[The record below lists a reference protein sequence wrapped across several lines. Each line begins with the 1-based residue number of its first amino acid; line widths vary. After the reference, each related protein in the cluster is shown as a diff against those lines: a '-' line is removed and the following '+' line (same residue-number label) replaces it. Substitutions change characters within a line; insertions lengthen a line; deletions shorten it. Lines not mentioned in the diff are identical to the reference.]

1 MKKQLIGIGL
11 AALAVSASAASNAAV
26 QADVVVYGSTPA
38 AISVAIQAKRMGR
51 SVVMVSPETRIGGLT
66 TGGLGQTDIGNKAA
80 FGGVALEFYKA
91 VGKHYGEKAD
101 KWRFEPSAA
110 LAILEGWEKRE
121 GLDIRRN
128 EWLNREHGVERTDG
142 RIVSIKTL
150 SGKTYRGKV
159 FIDATYEGDLMAAAG
174 VSYHVGREANAVYG
188 ETLNGNQPGMAIH
201 HQLSP
206 GVDPFV
212 VPGDPKSGLLR
223 GVEPYD
229 PNLKPGDGDT
239 RVQAYCFRMCL
250 TDDPANKI
258 PFAKPDGYDERDY
271 ELMFRHYEAVPPGK
285 VKKLAPPWINS
296 KMPNRKTD
304 TNNKRGFSTD
314 FIGQSWRW
322 AEGTYEEREQILA
335 AHLKY
340 QKGLMWT
347 LANHPRVP
355 EVIRRKVSR
364 WGMCKDEFLDGF
376 GGGWQKQL
384 YVREA
389 RRMVGEYVMTEHNCR
404 GKAVAARPIAMGAYA
419 MDSHHVRR
427 YVGADGFVHNEGD
440 VEVSRDEKGNRYPP
454 YSIDYGAIVP
464 KRGECANLLVP
475 VCVSASHIAFG
486 SIRMEPVFFALGQ
499 AAGTAAAIACAKS
512 AAVQDVPYAEL
523 RERLLADGQV
533 VELSAPSAA
542 TGAKGFAPSS
552 LDEIAARLKP
562 LRTWAL
568 PYAAGVPYE
577 SYVSRKKAPKD
588 LDKLDPEKVRKA
600 AQPWTR
606 LSADA
611 FFPYIDKYGQ
621 FVHKDWPDKVH
632 SDADFARQREKEAG
646 DLAAHPGPKGWD
658 KWGGWADGPTFEK
671 TGGFSTTKWNG
682 KWWIVD
688 PDGHLWWSHGPVRVS
703 PSCATTPL
711 ATPAGDR
718 SGWFAELPARDDS
731 VFGAFYES
739 SDVLLWPYYGKRG
752 IDKVYDFS
760 AANLRRKY
768 GEKWFETWADLA
780 HRRLRSWGCNTIA
793 NGSDKRICLMDRTP
807 YTERFEIH
815 SRPIAGHKGGW
826 WEFPDPFDPSFRAEA
841 RRMTEVYKAEIN
853 DPWCMGFFVDNEHKF
868 GKPHTFGLSTLKS
881 PSSQPCKVVF
891 RERLAAKYGT
901 VEKLNAAWKTAYAD
915 WDAFLSETKEPKS
928 LKGAMGDLEAF
939 SSEIAENYFRII
951 REELKRANPGKL
963 YLGCRWAGGASAFT
977 VKAAAKYCDV
987 ISYNVYRTEMSE
999 FKLPEGVDAPVLI
1012 GEFHF
1017 GALDRGP
1024 FCPGLILL
1032 RDQKHRAETY
1042 RKYVRTSLEHPQI
1055 VGVHWHQFSDQAA
1068 SGRFDGENMQVGW
1081 TDVCDT
1087 PYWETIQA
1095 VREMGGRMYEIRA
1108 GGSARCGAGSP
1119 SERRGK

>member
-1 MKKQLIGIGL
+1 MNRHLIAAGL
-11 AALAVSASAASNAAV
+11 AVLAASAFGASDGV
-26 QADVVVYGSTPA
+26 VHADVVIYGSSPA
-38 AISVAIQAKRMGR
+38 AISAAVQAKRMGA
-51 SVVMVSPETRIGGLT
+51 SAVVVSPETRIGGLT

-80 FGGVALEFYKA
+80 FGGIALEFYKA
-91 VGKHYGEKAD
+91 VGKYYGEQTD

-110 LAILEGWEKRE
+110 LSILEGWEKRDA
-121 GLDIRRN
+121 LDIRRG
-128 EWLNREHGVERTDG
+128 EWLDRVDGVEKKDG
-142 RIVSIKTL
+142 RIVSMKTL
-150 SGKTYRGKV
+150 SGNIYRGKV
-159 FIDATYEGDLMAAAG
+159 FVDATYEGDLMAAAG
-174 VSYHVGREANAVYG
+174 VKYHVGRESNSVYG
-188 ETLNGNQPGMAIH
+188 ETLNGNQPDMAVH

-206 GVDPFV
+206 GVDPYV
-212 VPGDPKSGLLR
+212 VPGDPKSGLLT
-223 GVEPYD
+223 GIEPYD
-229 PNLKPGDGDT
+229 PNLKPGDGDA
-239 RVQAYCFRMCL
+239 RVQAYCFRLCL
-250 TDDPANKI
+250 TDKPENRI
-258 PFAKPDGYDERDY
+258 PFAKPEGYDERDY

-285 VKKLAPPWINS
+285 AKKLAPPWINS

-304 TNNKRGFSTD
+304 TNNKRGFSMD
-314 FIGQSWRW
+314 YIGQSWRW
-322 AEGTYEEREQILA
+322 AEATYEERAKILA

-355 EVIRRKVSR
+355 ESIRNEVSR
-364 WGMCKDEFLDGF
+364 WGTCKDEFLDGF
-376 GGGWQKQL
+376 GDGWQKQL

-389 RRMVGEYVMTEHNCR
+389 RRMMGEYVMTEHNCR
-404 GKAVAARPIAMGAYA
+404 GKAVAPHPVAMGAYA

-440 VEVSRDEKGNRYPP
+440 VEVGKDENGKRYPP

-464 KRGECANLLVP
+464 KREECANLLVP
-475 VCVSASHIAFG
+475 VCLSASHIAFG

-499 AAGTAAAIACAKS
+499 AAGTAAAL
-512 AAVQDVPYAEL
+512 AAAGGSPVQDVPYAAL
-523 RERLLADGQV
+523 RKRLVADGQV
-533 VELSAPSAA
+533 IELAPPVLAA
-542 TGAKGFAPSS
+542 EEKKSGESH
-552 LDEIAARLKP
+552 LDEISESLKP

-577 SYVSRKKAPKD
+577 AFVSRKIPPKSGPTGEGQAWT
-588 LDKLDPEKVRKA
+588 KLSVED
-600 AQPWTR
+600 
-606 LSADA
+606 
-611 FFPYIDKYGQ
+611 FFPFIDRYGQ
-621 FVHKDWPDKVH
+621 FLHKDWPDKVH
-632 SDADFARQREKEAG
+632 SDADFAVQREKEEK
-646 DLAAHPGPKGWD
+646 DLAVHPGPKGWD
-658 KWGGWADGPTFEK
+658 RWGGWADGPQLEK
-671 TGGFSTTKWNG
+671 TGGFFTTKWNG

-703 PSCATTPL
+703 PSSATTPL
-711 ATPAGDR
+711 AVPKSDR
-718 SGWFAELPARDDS
+718 SHWFAELPARDDP

-841 RRMTEVYKAEIN
+841 YRMTEVYKAEIA
-853 DPWCMGFFVDNEHKF
+853 DPWCMGFFVDNEHKW
-868 GKPHTFGLSTLKS
+868 GKSHTFGLSTLKS
-881 PSSQPCKVVF
+881 PSNQPCKVVF
-891 RERLAAKYGT
+891 RDRLKAKYGT
-901 VEKLNAAWKTAYAD
+901 VENLNAAWGMDYAD
-915 WDAFLSETKEPKS
+915 WDAFLVSTKEPKS
-928 LKGAMGDLEAF
+928 LKGAMDDLEAF
-939 SSEIAENYFRII
+939 SSEIAENYFKTI
-951 REELKRANPGKL
+951 REELKKANPGKL
-963 YLGCRWAGGASAFT
+963 YLGCRFAGAPEFAVRAAS
-977 VKAAAKYCDV
+977 KYCDV
-987 ISYNVYRTEMSE
+987 VSYNVYRKEMSQ
-999 FKLPEGVDAPVLI
+999 FKLPDGVDAPVLI

-1032 RDQKHRAETY
+1032 KDQNHRAQTY
-1042 RKYVRTSLEHPQI
+1042 KEYVRTSLEHPQI
-1055 VGVHWHQFSDQAA
+1055 VGVHWHQFSDQAT

-1087 PYWETIQA
+1087 PYWETIDA
-1095 VREMGGRMYEIRA
+1095 VREMGDRMYEIRA
-1108 GGSARCGAGSP
+1108 NATP
-1119 SERRGK
+1119 